1 MPGKT
6 NFSLRLGLILATSIA
21 LGLLTACSQTPAETP
36 TPEGVQTEL
45 LVTTPSQPLP
55 LNQPVT
61 VISKTEDPTQQI
73 SHVELYAVK
82 WPSMETERRTGT
94 GADLL
99 LRSDAADFAQTV
111 FTAYQK
117 FVPTE
122 PGRYG
127 IKVVGYNN
135 LGHSATTAELE
146 FEVK

>member
-1 MPGKT
+1 MLGKT
-6 NFSLRLGLILATSIA
+6 DFDLQLGLILVAIIA
-21 LGLLTACSQTPAETP
+21 LALLTACSQTGAETP
-36 TPEGVQTEL
+36 TPEGVQIQL

-55 LNQPVT
+55 VNQPLN
-61 VISKTEDPTQQI
+61 VISRTEDPAQQV

-82 WPSMETERRTGT
+82 WPSMETEGRAGT
-94 GADLL
+94 GAELL

-111 FTAYQK
+111 LTAHQR

-127 IKVVGYNN
+127 IKVVGYNK

-146 FEVK
+146 FEVQ

>member
-6 NFSLRLGLILATSIA
+6 NFDLRLGSILVVIIA
-21 LGLLTACSQTPAETP
+21 LGLLTACSQTGTETP
-36 TPEGVQTEL
+36 TPEGVQIEL

-55 LNQPVT
+55 VNQPLN
-61 VISKTEDPTQQI
+61 VISKTEDPAQQI

-82 WPSMETERRTGT
+82 WPSMETEGGT
-94 GADLL
+94 ELL
-99 LRSDAADFAQTV
+99 LRSEAADFAQTV
-111 FTAYQK
+111 FTAHQR

-127 IKVVGYNN
+127 IKVVGYNK